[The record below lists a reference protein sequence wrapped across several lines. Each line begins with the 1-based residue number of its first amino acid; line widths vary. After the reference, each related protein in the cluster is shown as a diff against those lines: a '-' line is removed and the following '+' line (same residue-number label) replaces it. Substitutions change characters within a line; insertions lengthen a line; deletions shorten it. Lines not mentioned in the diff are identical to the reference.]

1 MSLDEKAGQKAEWE
15 DVCNIKIVAEAI
27 IDGDQS
33 KQVAY
38 ADRRNQMDTQ
48 QCFQSI
54 LLTSIGVFNDNR
66 DYDRVMNMAALPKH
80 DDNGIT

>member
-1 MSLDEKAGQKAEWE
+1 MR
-15 DVCNIKIVAEAI
+15 IKEI
-27 IDGDQS
+27 
-33 KQVAY
+33 K
-38 ADRRNQMDTQ
+38 MDTQ

-66 DYDRVMNMAALPKH
+66 DHDRVMNMAALPKH